1 MQYFFYLLSVLFI
14 SNPAVLSDPDVPVT
28 ETKVTEIVLESADNM
43 QFSMKEIKVEAG
55 TTVKLT
61 LKHNGKLPKQAFGH
75 NFVLLKQGVDM
86 KDFATKAV
94 QAGLANDYV
103 PEDSEDVIAYTSVIG
118 GGESTTIEFE
128 APEAGEYTFLC
139 SFPGHYALMNGTF
152 IVE

>member
-1 MQYFFYLLSVLFI
+1 MQYFIYLLAVLFI
-14 SNPAVLSDPDVPVT
+14 SNPAVITETEGPVK
-28 ETKVTEIVLESADNM
+28 ETKVTEIVLETADNM
-43 QFSMKEIKVEAG
+43 QFSLKEIKVEAG

-75 NFVLLKQGVDM
+75 NFVLLKKGVEM
-86 KDFATKAV
+86 KDFATQAV
-94 QAGLANDYV
+94 QAGLANNYV
-103 PEDSEDVIAYTSVIG
+103 PENSEDVIAYTSVIG